1 MVSWVAL
8 FFALGSSLIA
18 LVAFGIALWVYFK
31 GPRIKNLDPD
41 ELFDLLLEQ
50 NDTNVLFKE
59 EPMEEWWKK

>member
-18 LVAFGIALWVYFK
+18 LVALGIALWVYFK
-31 GPRIKNLDPD
+31 GPRVKNLDPD

-59 EPMEEWWKK
+59 EPMEE

>member
-18 LVAFGIALWVYFK
+18 LVALGIALWVYFK
-31 GPRIKNLDPD
+31 GPRVKSLDPD

-59 EPMEEWWKK
+59 EPMEE